1 MGAWAQLGMAV
12 TIAAFLL
19 IDDPA
24 EDLKML
30 GLFFLIHNIFASLQ
44 DVSADALAVEVLPEG
59 EIPLANGLMFVAKGF
74 GAMFAVLVLGGIL
87 LDSGFQSALLVQ
99 LPVLF
104 VIMIIPLFILEKEGD
119 KFLPWSKSIDSSA
132 EIPDSD
138 VMKFSEIISGF
149 KVAIAEPAPRWA
161 LLLSTIMWI
170 GGGMG
175 TGMGIIDFQWEF
187 LFVEEL
193 GWDAQSYLDTKA
205 IPVFLSTML
214 VSLLADYLVQ
224 SSVHIVFSSGR
235 LE

>member
-1 MGAWAQLGMAV
+1 
-12 TIAAFLL
+12 
-19 IDDPA
+19 
-24 EDLKML
+24 
-30 GLFFLIHNIFASLQ
+30 
-44 DVSADALAVEVLPEG
+44 
-59 EIPLANGLMFVAKGF
+59 
-74 GAMFAVLVLGGIL
+74 
-87 LDSGFQSALLVQ
+87 
-99 LPVLF
+99 
-104 VIMIIPLFILEKEGD
+104 MIIPLFILEKEGD

-193 GWDAQSYLDTKA
+193 GWDAQEVILTPKPFQCFCQYVGFFIGGLLGSKFGSHRVLLGAVGVGTLMTIVWSLHPVEIGA
-205 IPVFLSTML
+205 IK
-214 VSLLADYLVQ
+214 LL
-224 SSVHIVFSSGR
+224 
-235 LE
+235 